1 MEEIVT
7 YLLKSSGLLATF
19 FLAYHFLLRK
29 ETFFTSNRWFLL
41 SGLGT
46 SILLPLFFIKK
57 IVYVESPKITLPI
70 SPENNDLP
78 IIIDKATPITT
89 ESIDLLQ
96 ILFIVYGIVATI
108 LIIKVIIDLFSL
120 VKLLRKQTI
129 QKQEELSYININQN
143 IAPFSFFNYIVFNSS
158 LYSQEEL
165 ESILLHEKIHSQE
178 KHSVDILVAKLF
190 TIIFWFNPLI
200 WFYQK
205 AIIQNLEYI
214 ADSKA
219 IQNIEDKKCYQMAL
233 LKVVSHQNCLPITNH
248 FYQSLIKKRI
258 IMLNKNQSNKRNLW
272 KYSLILPVLSTF
284 MLLFQVET
292 VAQVKE
298 EESYSISTNFSSTIT
313 KNTTDQELKEI
324 EKTFSNKNRKLT
336 ISDVNRNK
344 KGEINEIKLLFDTG
358 KNYHRVLH
366 RRSNKS
372 IDDIQIFV
380 KTDDKGIENCDFI
393 ETDDK
398 LKALMESSNEEDFVV
413 LATQPSY
420 IFTNEDSFSHRES
433 INKKIVNKNSKAT
446 FYFDDKEISKN
457 EALKIKGNLIVEIFE
472 ISPNSSSINKY
483 GEKGKNGVVLINSK
497 VLQKNPV
504 ELHFS
509 KNEAN
514 KFSENKNVEDNQEK
528 NNYTVTRRHSETG
541 ELIPF
546 EKVKKNERVDYKKAM
561 FIYDGKE
568 INGEDFEKIDASI
581 IAKIS
586 VLKSENAIEKY
597 GEKGKN
603 GVIEIKSDKYLEK
616 TDPIYKEITNN
627 NKENKKPKVIIFSND
642 NGDDIVFIP
651 TEKILKLPGYP
662 SARLNDGELVL
673 IVNGVEKTNPLETL
687 NQMNLQN
694 VKSIRVYDESG
705 KETPGTQIKKIIIT
719 TK

>member
-41 SGLGT
+41 SGLAT

-57 IVYVESPKITLPI
+57 IVYVESPKIALPVATK
-70 SPENNDLP
+70 NNDLP

-89 ESIDLLQ
+89 ESIDWLQ

-108 LIIKVIIDLFSL
+108 LIIKVFIDLISL
-120 VKLLRKQTI
+120 AKLLRKQTI
-129 QKQEELSYININQN
+129 QKQEDLSYININQD
-143 IAPFSFFNYIVFNSS
+143 IAPFSFFNYIVFNSN

-178 KHSVDILVAKLF
+178 KHSIDVLVAKLF
-190 TIIFWFNPLI
+190 TIVFWFNPLV
-200 WFYQK
+200 WLYQK

-219 IQNIEDKKCYQMAL
+219 IQNIEDKKRYQMAL

-258 IMLNKNQSNKRNLW
+258 VMLNKNQSNKRNLW

-298 EESYSISTNFSSTIT
+298 EKSYAVSTNFSSTIT

-344 KGEINEIKLLFDTG
+344 KGEINEIKLFFDTG
-358 KNYHRVLH
+358 KTYHRVLH

-398 LKALMESSNEEDFVV
+398 LKAFMESSNEEDFVV

-472 ISPNSSSINKY
+472 ISPNSLSINKY

-504 ELHFS
+504 ELRFS

-528 NNYTVTRRHSETG
+528 NYYSVTRRYSETG

-568 INGEDFEKIDASI
+568 INREDFEKIDASI
-581 IAKIS
+581 IARMS
-586 VLKSENAIEKY
+586 VLKFENAIEKY

-651 TEKILKLPGYP
+651 AEKSLKLPGYP
-662 SARLNDGELVL
+662 PARLNDGELVL

-694 VKSIRVYDESG
+694 VKSIRVYDENG
-705 KETPGTQIKKIIIT
+705 KETPGSKTKKIVIT

>member
-41 SGLGT
+41 SGLAT

-89 ESIDLLQ
+89 ESIDWLQ
-96 ILFIVYGIVATI
+96 ILFIVYGIVAAI

-120 VKLLRKQTI
+120 AKLLRKQTI
-129 QKQEELSYININQN
+129 QKQEDLSYININQD

-178 KHSVDILVAKLF
+178 KHSIDVLVAKLF
-190 TIIFWFNPLI
+190 TIVFWFNPLI
-200 WFYQK
+200 WLYQK

-258 IMLNKNQSNKRNLW
+258 VMLNKNQSNKKSIW
-272 KYSLILPVLSTF
+272 KYTLILPVVIAF
-284 MLLFQVET
+284 VFLFQIKV
-292 VAQVKE
+292 VAQVIEDTATKISE
-298 EESYSISTNFSSTIT
+298 TKVSLIKIEINKDNTDEDLKSYQKLFLENRSIQLDFS
-313 KNTTDQELKEI
+313 EI
-324 EKTFSNKNRKLT
+324 E
-336 ISDVNRNK
+336 RNN
-344 KGEINEIKLLFDTG
+344 KGEIQHIVVKFDDHKGTNGKSVFKGDPYIKAITLMTDTNDKGQNEFKIYDGETTGIISNNDLIEEEKLVSIYNSQFESDTEDTLDRLFIINGKPYTKEDLKGKNIAIIDANIIKLSP
-358 KNYHRVLH
+358 K
-366 RRSNKS
+366 
-372 IDDIQIFV
+372 
-380 KTDDKGIENCDFI
+380 
-393 ETDDK
+393 
-398 LKALMESSNEEDFVV
+398 
-413 LATQPSY
+413 
-420 IFTNEDSFSHRES
+420 
-433 INKKIVNKNSKAT
+433 
-446 FYFDDKEISKN
+446 
-457 EALKIKGNLIVEIFE
+457 EALKKYGKRAKDGAIIFKGETEIVNNVLDADFPAPPPPPPAPPVTRKTTSDINQEKNRLYIINGKEYFQNELKSYTLKCDGAITYYEEDEAIKKF
-472 ISPNSSSINKY
+472 
-483 GEKGKNGVVLINSK
+483 GEKGKDGVMVFNGVTS
-497 VLQKNPV
+497 
-504 ELHFS
+504 
-509 KNEAN
+509 
-514 KFSENKNVEDNQEK
+514 
-528 NNYTVTRRHSETG
+528 
-541 ELIPF
+541 F
-546 EKVKKNERVDYKKAM
+546 EKKN
-561 FIYDGKE
+561 ITKE
-568 INGEDFEKIDASI
+568 IQER
-581 IAKIS
+581 
-586 VLKSENAIEKY
+586 
-597 GEKGKN
+597 
-603 GVIEIKSDKYLEK
+603 K
-616 TDPIYKEITNN
+616 T
-627 NKENKKPKVIIFSND
+627 IIFSND

-651 TEKILKLPGYP
+651 AEKILKLPGYP

-694 VKSIRVYDESG
+694 VKSVRVYDENG
-705 KETPGTQIKKIIIT
+705 KETPGTQIKKIVIT

>member
-41 SGLGT
+41 SGLAT

-70 SPENNDLP
+70 STENNDLP

-89 ESIDLLQ
+89 ESIDWLQ

-108 LIIKVIIDLFSL
+108 LIIKVIIDLVSL
-120 VKLLRKQTI
+120 AKLLKKQTI
-129 QKQEELSYININQN
+129 QKQEDLSYININQD

-178 KHSVDILVAKLF
+178 KHSIDVLLAKLF
-190 TIIFWFNPLI
+190 TIVFWFNPLV
-200 WFYQK
+200 WLYQK

-258 IMLNKNQSNKRNLW
+258 VMLNKNQSNKKSIW
-272 KYSLILPVLSTF
+272 KYTLILPVIIAF
-284 MLLFQVET
+284 VFLFQIKV
-292 VAQVKE
+292 VAQEKLIQI
-298 EESYSISTNFSSTIT
+298 SDGSSISASTREVTEMYWT
-313 KNTTDQELKEI
+313 KNSTDEEFKDDIESLKSSDITMSLSGIKRNDKNEI
-324 EKTFSNKNRKLT
+324 IEIMISYQDKLGN
-336 ISDVNRNK
+336 SDSKKIFKENGIDPIYFRRDINQDG
-344 KGEINEIKLLFDTG
+344 KGEIGFYNLGTNEITSTENEKYVSIYNSQFESDTEENLDRLFIINGKPYTKEDLKG
-358 KNYHRVLH
+358 KNIAI
-366 RRSNKS
+366 
-372 IDDIQIFV
+372 IDGNII
-380 KTDDKGIENCDFI
+380 
-393 ETDDK
+393 K
-398 LKALMESSNEEDFVV
+398 LSPK
-413 LATQPSY
+413 
-420 IFTNEDSFSHRES
+420 
-433 INKKIVNKNSKAT
+433 
-446 FYFDDKEISKN
+446 
-457 EALKIKGNLIVEIFE
+457 EALK
-472 ISPNSSSINKY
+472 KY
-483 GEKGKNGVVLINSK
+483 GKRAKDGAVIFKGKTEIINNVLDADFPAPPPPPPA
-497 VLQKNPV
+497 PV
-504 ELHFS
+504 TR
-509 KNEAN
+509 KTT
-514 KFSENKNVEDNQEK
+514 SEINQEK
-528 NNYTVTRRHSETG
+528 NRFYIINGKEYFQNELKGYTLKCDGAITYYDE
-541 ELIPF
+541 E
-546 EKVKKNERVDYKKAM
+546 EAVKKFGEKAK
-561 FIYDGKE
+561 DGAMVFNGVTTLEKNNVSKE
-568 INGEDFEKIDASI
+568 IQERKI
-581 IAKIS
+581 
-586 VLKSENAIEKY
+586 
-597 GEKGKN
+597 
-603 GVIEIKSDKYLEK
+603 
-616 TDPIYKEITNN
+616 
-627 NKENKKPKVIIFSND
+627 IIFSND

-651 TEKILKLPGYP
+651 AEKSLKLPGYP